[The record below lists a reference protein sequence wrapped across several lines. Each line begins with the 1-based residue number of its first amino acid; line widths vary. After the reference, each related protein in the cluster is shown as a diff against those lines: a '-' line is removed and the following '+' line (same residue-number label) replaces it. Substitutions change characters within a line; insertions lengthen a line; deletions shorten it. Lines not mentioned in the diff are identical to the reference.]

1 MVGTAL
7 LGLFVFSGNVALT
20 RRDKRRPAVQ
30 SFGFQKQT
38 KKGGNMQSR
47 MILTCMTAMTLF
59 CALAMPIR
67 LAAQTDYSV
76 VELGELGGTAGGA
89 NGINDR
95 GWVTGADNLA
105 GDLTSV
111 ASLWVNGSTIPLGTL
126 GGPNSAV
133 AWPVK
138 NNNGV
143 IVGISERADADP
155 LGEDFSCWPFFAAG
169 VPTGRICQGFR
180 WQKGQMTAL
189 PPFPGGYSS
198 YATGVNNRGQVVGWA
213 ENGVHDPTCDPSFQ
227 VLQFR
232 AAIWE
237 PNGQMQ
243 ELPPLPGDSTSA
255 ATAINDYGQVVGI
268 SGDCGVAIGSVSARH
283 AVLWENG
290 VPIDLG
296 NIGGD
301 AWNTATAINNQGTIV
316 GFANTAPGTAKSYE
330 AFIWTKSGGMKSLG
344 KFSDASRSAAFG
356 INEKGQ
362 IVGLA
367 VGGGPFGIRPVL
379 WKNNSMTDLN
389 FLALPGSPYML
400 LAGDINQR
408 GVIVGEALDLNTFDA
423 PGFVATPV
431 PAGSAMSSPA
441 VRQNPQGNLPDNVR
455 QQIERRLGPLPRR
468 N

>member
-1 MVGTAL
+1 M
-7 LGLFVFSGNVALT
+7 
-20 RRDKRRPAVQ
+20 K
-30 SFGFQKQT
+30 
-38 KKGGNMQSR
+38 SR
-47 MILTCMTAMTLF
+47 ILTCTTAMTLF
-59 CALAMPIR
+59 VALAVPVR
-67 LAAQTDYSV
+67 FAAQTNYSV
-76 VELGELGGTAGGA
+76 VELGELGGTAGSA

-95 GWVTGADNLA
+95 GWITGTNNLP
-105 GDLTSV
+105 GNLTTV
-111 ASLWVNGSTIPLGTL
+111 ATLWVNGSTVPLGNL

-138 NNNGV
+138 SNNGV
-143 IVGISERADADP
+143 IVGISETADADP
-155 LGEDFSCWPFFAAG
+155 LGEYFSCYPFFATG
-169 VPTGRICQGFR
+169 VPTGQICKGFR
-180 WQKGQMTAL
+180 WQNGQMTPL

-198 YATGVNNRGQVVGWA
+198 YAAGVNNRGQVVGWA
-213 ENGVHDPTCDPSFQ
+213 ENGVHDPTCDTSFQ
-227 VLQFR
+227 ILQFR
-232 AAIWE
+232 AVIWQ

-243 ELPPLPGDSTSA
+243 ELAPLPGDNTSA
-255 ATAINDYGQVVGI
+255 ATAINDLGQVVGI
-268 SGDCGVAIGSVSARH
+268 SGDCGVAVGSVSARH
-283 AVLWENG
+283 AVLWQNG
-290 VPIDLG
+290 VPTDLG

-301 AWNTATAINNQGTIV
+301 AWNTPTAINNQGTIV

-330 AFIWTKSGGMKSLG
+330 AFIWTKAGGMKSLG

-379 WKNNSMTDLN
+379 WENNSMTDLN

-431 PAGSAMSSPA
+431 PAGSANSA
-441 VRQNPQGNLPDNVR
+441 TVRQNPQGNLPAKVR
-455 QQIERRLGPLPRR
+455 RQIERRLGFGRDQ
-468 N
+468 

>member
-1 MVGTAL
+1 M
-7 LGLFVFSGNVALT
+7 
-20 RRDKRRPAVQ
+20 K
-30 SFGFQKQT
+30 
-38 KKGGNMQSR
+38 SR
-47 MILTCMTAMTLF
+47 IFTCSTAMTLF
-59 CALAMPIR
+59 VALAVPVR
-67 LAAQTDYSV
+67 FAAQTNYSV
-76 VELGELGGTAGGA
+76 VELGELGGTAGSA
-89 NGINDR
+89 NGINER
-95 GWVTGADNLA
+95 GWITGTDNLP
-105 GDLTSV
+105 GNLTTV
-111 ASLWVNGSTIPLGTL
+111 ATLWVNGSTVPLGNL

-138 NNNGV
+138 SNNGV
-143 IVGISERADADP
+143 IVGISETADADP
-155 LGEDFSCWPFFAAG
+155 LGEYFSCYPFFATG
-169 VPTGRICQGFR
+169 VPTGQICKGFR
-180 WQKGQMTAL
+180 WQNGQMTPL
-189 PPFPGGYSS
+189 PPFPGGYS

-213 ENGVHDPTCDPSFQ
+213 ENGVHDPTCDTSFQ
-227 VLQFR
+227 ILQFR
-232 AAIWE
+232 AVIWQ

-255 ATAINDYGQVVGI
+255 ATAINDLGQVVGI
-268 SGDCGVAIGSVSARH
+268 SGDCGVAVGSVSARH
-283 AVLWENG
+283 AVLWQNG
-290 VPIDLG
+290 VPTDLG

-301 AWNTATAINNQGTIV
+301 AWNTPTAINNQGTIV

-330 AFIWTKSGGMKSLG
+330 AFIWTNAGGMKSLG

-379 WKNNSMTDLN
+379 WENNSMTDLN

-431 PAGSAMSSPA
+431 PAGSANSSST
-441 VRQNPQGNLPDNVR
+441 VRQNPQGNLPEKVR
-455 QQIERRLGPLPRR
+455 QQIERRLGFGRDQ
-468 N
+468 

>member
-1 MVGTAL
+1 M
-7 LGLFVFSGNVALT
+7 
-20 RRDKRRPAVQ
+20 R
-30 SFGFQKQT
+30 
-38 KKGGNMQSR
+38 SR
-47 MILTCMTAMTLF
+47 MMLILTCVTAMTL
-59 CALAMPIR
+59 LVVMAMPIR
-67 LAAQTDYSV
+67 LAAQTNYSV
-76 VELGELGGTAGGA
+76 VELGELGGTAGSA

-95 GWVTGADNLA
+95 GWITGADNLA

-111 ASLWVNGSTIPLGTL
+111 ATLWVKGSTIPLGTL

-143 IVGISERADADP
+143 IVGISEKAEQDP

-180 WQKGQMTAL
+180 WQNGQMTAL

-232 AAIWE
+232 AVIWQ

-255 ATAINDYGQVVGI
+255 ATAINDYGEVVGI
-268 SGDCGVAIGSVSARH
+268 SGDCGVAVGSVSARH

-290 VPIDLG
+290 DPLDLG

-301 AWNTATAINNQGTIV
+301 AWNTPTAINNQGTIV
-316 GFANTAPGTAKSYE
+316 GFANTAPGTARVFE
-330 AFIWTKSGGMKSLG
+330 AFIWTKAGGMKSLG
-344 KFSDASRSAAFG
+344 KLPGDLRSEALG
-356 INEKGQ
+356 INERGQ
-362 IVGLA
+362 VVGLSR
-367 VGGGPFGIRPVL
+367 GGPFLFRAVL
-379 WKNNSMTDLN
+379 WQNNTLTNMNSLTVS
-389 FLALPGSPYML
+389 GSPFLL
-400 LAGDINQR
+400 LAGDIDQQ
-408 GVIVGEALDLNTFDA
+408 GHIVGEAFHPDTLES
-423 PGFVATPV
+423 PGFIASPV
-431 PAGSAMSSPA
+431 PTGTAVSPA
-441 VRQNPQGNLPDNVR
+441 VHAPPQGSLPENVR
-455 QQIERRLGPLPRR
+455 RQIERRLGFAEEPTTE
-468 N
+468 